1 MSFFRGR
8 SQPAQAAQLPTYTGL
23 QLPTATSTLPVP
35 LIWGRNKASVNVIF
49 YGGFTPVPELA
60 AGNRG
65 GKGLPGI
72 GGGGGGLQIVGWFY
86 LADLLL
92 AIGEGPIEGIGCVY
106 KGQSVVNFSTMGIT
120 LFKGTD
126 SQTPFSYIDT
136 KFPGKGLAYRHTAYL
151 GCPQYN
157 LGESAALG
165 SVNFEILGRYYGS
178 SFNELDADPALIVN
192 DFLTHPICG
201 AQFPPDELS
210 YSDLLGD
217 DGDSS
222 VQTYCQ
228 AMGIALSPVLNQFEP
243 ANSVLERWLGL
254 MNCAPFVSQGKLRIV
269 PYGDENVTGNGVTW
283 IAPIETVAD
292 LTEDHFALLTDDQEP
307 VEISLADPVTL
318 PSVLR
323 AEVLHRGENATPN
336 QYQPQTVEARDMG
349 SIVGNPNRVAS
360 ADSMHEVCDIQ
371 MGAMIVQTKLQR
383 ARYLQNSIE
392 FFLDW
397 SWIDLDPMDIVSLT
411 SLRLGFSQKL
421 VRIRKIESDDSGML
435 KFTAEEFI
443 QGVCTPGPNP
453 SASTISTSG
462 NTAVDAE
469 PVNNVLIYEPP
480 VGYTGPKNGGVPQIW
495 FGATG
500 GMGATA
506 DPNWGG
512 CYVHGSLDGGVTYTQ
527 IGKIVAAMAHGTLL
541 ASVPSVTGWDTTS
554 TVSVDMS
561 SSGQS
566 LETITDDSAQAGGN
580 LTLIDDELVCFATA
594 TLAGV
599 NQYAVT
605 RMQRGFYGTT
615 PASHSAGANF
625 AQLDNT
631 LKMNLPTDYIGKAMK
646 FKFQS
651 FNRYGEGLQDLSTC
665 VAFDYTPDGN
675 GNGNMQLSTI
685 SETVTLSPGST
696 FATTTEKIPA
706 GAILLAVKTEN
717 LATIVGNVDLTGYS
731 VDPSYEANG
740 TPYTGPVNEFGLQN
754 LVSGNIVNTAVA
766 SKQWQ
771 VDSTIRLTATGT
783 PSPTFTSGSVK
794 VTLTYLSA

>member
-1 MSFFRGR
+1 M
-8 SQPAQAAQLPTYTGL
+8 
-23 QLPTATSTLPVP
+23 
-35 LIWGRNKASVNVIF
+35 
-49 YGGFTPVPELA
+49 
-60 AGNRG
+60 
-65 GKGLPGI
+65 
-72 GGGGGGLQIVGWFY
+72 QIVGWFY

-92 AIGEGPIEGIGCVY
+92 AIGEGPIYDIGCVY
-106 KGQSVVNFSTMGIT
+106 KGQSVYTFSAMGLT

-126 SQTPFSYIDT
+126 TQAPFSYIT
-136 KFPGKGLAYRHTAYL
+136 SKFPGKSLAYRHTAYI

-165 SVNFEILGRYYGS
+165 SLNMEILGRYFGS
-178 SFNELDADPALIVN
+178 SFNGEDADPALMIT
-192 DFLTHPICG
+192 DFLTNPICG
-201 AQFPPDELS
+201 AQFPSSELS
-210 YSDLLGD
+210 FSDLLGE

-222 VQTYCQ
+222 VQTYCT
-228 AMGIALSPVLNQFEP
+228 AMGIALSPNLNQFEP
-243 ANSVLERWLGL
+243 ANSVLDRWLGL

-283 IAPIETVAD
+283 IAPIDVVAD
-292 LTEDHFALLTDDQEP
+292 LDEDNFALLTDDQEP
-307 VEISLADPVTL
+307 VEITLADPVTL

-323 AEVLHRGENATPN
+323 AEVLHRGENFTPN
-336 QYQPQTVEARDMG
+336 QYQPQIVEARDMG

-360 ADSMHEVCDIQ
+360 SDSMHEVCDIQ

-383 ARYLQNSIE
+383 ARYLQNSLE

-397 SWIDLDPMDIVSLT
+397 SWIDLDPMDIVSIT
-411 SLRLGFSQKL
+411 SSRLGFSQKL

-443 QGVCTPGPNP
+443 QGICTPGPNP

-480 VGYTGPKNGGVPQIW
+480 VGYTGPKNGGVAQIW

-500 GMGATA
+500 GIGSTL

-512 CYVHGSLDGGVTYTQ
+512 CYVHGSLDGGVSYTQ
-527 IGKIVAAMAHGTLL
+527 IGKIVAPMAHGILIS
-541 ASVPSVTGWDTTS
+541 SVPSVTGWDTTS
-554 TVSVDMS
+554 TMSVDMA
-561 SSGQS
+561 SSGQE
-566 LETITDDSAQAGGN
+566 LETITDISAQAGGN
-580 LTLIDDELVCFATA
+580 LALVNNELLCFSTA
-594 TLAGV
+594 TLIGT

-615 PASHSAGANF
+615 PASHSVGANF

-631 LKMNLPTDYIGKAMK
+631 LKMNLPTDYIGKSMK

-651 FNRYGEGLQDLSTC
+651 FNRYGEGLQDLATC
-665 VAFDYTPDGN
+665 VAYSYTPSGT
-675 GNGNMQLSTI
+675 GNGNMRLSTI
-685 SETVTLSPGST
+685 SETVTLSAGST

-717 LATIVGNVDLTGYS
+717 LSAISGNADLTGYS
-731 VDPSYEANG
+731 VDPSFEANG
-740 TPYTGPVNEFGLQN
+740 TPFVAPTYEFGLQN

-771 VDSTIRLTATGT
+771 VDSTIRLTADGT
-783 PSPTFTSGSVK
+783 PSPIFGSGSVK
-794 VTLTYLSA
+794 VTLTYLST